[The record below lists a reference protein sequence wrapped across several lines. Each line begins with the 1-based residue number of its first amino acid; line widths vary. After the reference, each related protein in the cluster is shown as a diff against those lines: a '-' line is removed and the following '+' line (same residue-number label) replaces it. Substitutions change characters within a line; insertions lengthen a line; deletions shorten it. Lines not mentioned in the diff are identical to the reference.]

1 MAFTPKGDR
10 LGRGKGY
17 YDTYLQQASKS
28 GSPPETIALSFR
40 QQLVQ
45 VRSLTQLYSVRFLQ
59 SFKKVCF
66 VQTNNKGLHQ
76 LFLTVCP
83 LPWDLRAF
91 GPHLTVSLLLCSCGG
106 NAGSARYQFDGP

>member
-17 YDTYLQQASKS
+17 YDTYLQKASEASKS

-45 VRSLTQLYSVRFLQ
+45 VLSLYQLYSVRFSQ
-59 SFKKVCF
+59 SMIVFEKV
-66 VQTNNKGLHQ
+66 VVNLY
-76 LFLTVCP
+76 LA
-83 LPWDLRAF
+83 WDLSRDEA
-91 GPHLTVSLLLCSCGG
+91 
-106 NAGSARYQFDGP
+106 